1 MITRKITISIL
12 LIGAIFACEA
22 KENQEMKGKTSNQ
35 KPVEV
40 TLENANAY
48 FRKLTE
54 KDGGKYTPIV
64 NADIWEG
71 GRFEGTDFDDDAMRF
86 FSLFKN
92 IDSLSLSRT
101 KVTDNGIKLL
111 IQNQKLKDLDIG
123 SKGITNKSCEYLA
136 QLENL
141 EYLHFSGEASINDGC
156 IDSIIKMKKLKELS
170 LGIPFFTRPGVERL
184 KKARPDLSLNL
195 HDAEY

>member
-1 MITRKITISIL
+1 MITQKITISIL
-12 LIGAIFACEA
+12 LIGAMFACEA

-35 KPVEV
+35 NPVEI

-54 KDGGKYTPIV
+54 KDGGKYDPIV
-64 NADIWEG
+64 NADEWEG
-71 GRFEGTDFDDDAMRF
+71 GGYEDTDFDDEGLRF

-92 IDSLSLSRT
+92 ISIFHLERT

-111 IQNQKLKDLDIG
+111 IQNQKLKSLNIG
-123 SKGITNKSCEYLA
+123 SKGITNKSCEYLS

-141 EYLHFSGEASINDGC
+141 EYLHFASGASFNDGC

-170 LGIPFFTRPGVERL
+170 LGFVYFTRPGVERL
-184 KKARPDLSLNL
+184 RKARPDLSLNL